1 MANHHYAKKV
11 HLYDKLSIFLSHVIP
26 LRQNSLFFLSR
37 IFRTEVPIE
46 PVAPNNIIFLD
57 INKKFVHIK
66 NNKEKKYKDK

>member
-1 MANHHYAKKV
+1 VM
-11 HLYDKLSIFLSHVIP
+11 P

-66 NNKEKKYKDK
+66 NDKEKKYKDK